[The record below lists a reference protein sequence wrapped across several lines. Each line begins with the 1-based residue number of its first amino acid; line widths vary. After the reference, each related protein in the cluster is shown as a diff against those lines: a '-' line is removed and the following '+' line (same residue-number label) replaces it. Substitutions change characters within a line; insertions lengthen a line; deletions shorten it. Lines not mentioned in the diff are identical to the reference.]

1 MVDTLLRPGAS
12 KASMSAHA
20 GTESPHVL
28 AESPVSS
35 FRTSKQ
41 FSALA
46 VVVTYLLIVGAL
58 WSYGA
63 VQQVLIWL
71 DACWIFCCTLLQ
83 RRSARELGLRAQ
95 GFRQSSWFPLAALAM
110 VAAVLWIARST
121 GALHIPQNH
130 FQLWRAYSYGLWAFE
145 QEFIL
150 QSFIF
155 LNLEQ
160 VLGTRSA
167 IVCSTLLF
175 ASAHVP
181 NPLLTLC
188 TFVGGLVFT
197 SVFARY
203 RNLWTVGIVHALLGL
218 TIALTAPDSINHH
231 MRVGLG
237 YLRYHAAPP
246 RTVIMLPARK

>member
-1 MVDTLLRPGAS
+1 
-12 KASMSAHA
+12 MSTHA
-20 GTESPHVL
+20 ETGSPHVF
-28 AESPVSS
+28 AEGPVSS
-35 FRTSKQ
+35 FRSSFRSSKR

-46 VVVTYLLIVGAL
+46 VIVAYLLILGGV

-63 VQQVLIWL
+63 VQQVLIWFG
-71 DACWIFCCTLLQ
+71 ASWIVCCTLLQ
-83 RRSARELGLRAQ
+83 RRSARELGLGAK
-95 GFRQSSWFPLAALAM
+95 GFRQSSWFPLAALA
-110 VAAVLWIARST
+110 VAALGLWIARSAGT
-121 GALHIPQNH
+121 LHIPPHLQV
-130 FQLWRAYSYGLWAFE
+130 WRACAYGFWAFE

-160 VLGTRSA
+160 ILGTRSA
-167 IVCSTLLF
+167 ILNSTLLF
-175 ASAHVP
+175 TSAHVP

-188 TFVGGLVFT
+188 TFVGGLLFT

-218 TIALTAPDSINHH
+218 TIAFTAPDSINHH

-237 YLRYHAAPP
+237 YLRFHDAPP
-246 RTVIMLPARK
+246 HAIVMPPARK